1 MSGPQT
7 PTPPRATS
15 PIPCKFPIYTVDY
28 TVSHVH
34 KLCKHRRN
42 CQRQHKSD
50 NTALSQSDGRTI
62 FQHLPFLFTD
72 ATKLYFLKREKPTV
86 LGDVT
91 LFFSDI
97 FRDGLRRRR
106 NGKQLLFQNRFR
118 KTYNIERTV
127 RQRKITPEVLRIF
140 FTLISVRIFDEKIHK
155 ALKNRPFIKKVR
167 NKNSAVVHC
176 GISIICTILPVRQ
189 ECLQNSW
196 QLFQTVQKS

>member
-34 KLCKHRRN
+34 KLCKHKRN

-50 NTALSQSDGRTI
+50 NTALSQSGRQNVFNI
-62 FQHLPFLFTD
+62 YLSSSQMPQNILFK
-72 ATKLYFLKREKPTV
+72 AGKSTV

-106 NGKQLLFQNRFR
+106 NGKQLLF
-118 KTYNIERTV
+118 RTV
-127 RQRKITPEVLRIF
+127 SEKRTTLNVLSGNER
-140 FTLISVRIFDEKIHK
+140 L
-155 ALKNRPFIKKVR
+155 
-167 NKNSAVVHC
+167 
-176 GISIICTILPVRQ
+176 LPKSYEYSLR
-189 ECLQNSW
+189 SF
-196 QLFQTVQKS
+196 LFVFLTKRYTRH

>member
-91 LFFSDI
+91 LFFSNI

-106 NGKQLLFQNRFR
+106 NGKQLLF
-118 KTYNIERTV
+118 RTV
-127 RQRKITPEVLRIF
+127 SEKRTTLNVLSGNER
-140 FTLISVRIFDEKIHK
+140 L
-155 ALKNRPFIKKVR
+155 
-167 NKNSAVVHC
+167 
-176 GISIICTILPVRQ
+176 LPKSYEYSLR
-189 ECLQNSW
+189 SF
-196 QLFQTVQKS
+196 LFVFLTKRYTRH